1 MSIKINSKYLENY
14 ALGFAKKV
22 CDQYFS
28 SKQYMTGTEIL
39 KLTDSKQVNF
49 FVIKSLFEA
58 WHVEL
63 EKLKSNPFFDYRD
76 NSVHQALNEFMNV
89 LSRSIKIDR
98 GNFEPLLGEAV
109 AFSVILALDPLS
121 FFRGEIDKS
130 SGSSV
135 NDFLKG
141 NEKYYKWNHSLIAN
155 LIDRAGISQSADA
168 YKQALRLN
176 FEQQKDQLTRPEDYL
191 AELKN
196 IFHLDLDILFEKVA
210 EKAEGPIIEES
221 AQTKEEALVE
231 EDLMAEAVVK
241 QEVVEPENVDN
252 SLVEEIQETIQSPEK
267 DEERFEEESIPN
279 IPSQYKV
286 ASAAKLIDP
295 LQAWEKFE
303 SEQYSVM
310 KGSVGELSEN
320 VGINQRFMFTKELF
334 DGNPDLMKHA
344 LKSIDQC
351 DSFMSA
357 ITLINERYVG
367 ELDWDKNS
375 EAVEEFLQLVFRKFD
390 QRG

>member
-39 KLTDSKQVNF
+39 KLTASKQVNF

-58 WHVEL
+58 WHIEL

-98 GNFEPLLGEAV
+98 ENFEPLLGEAV

-135 NDFLKG
+135 NEFLKG

-155 LIDRAGISQSADA
+155 LIDRAGISQSPDA
-168 YKQALRLN
+168 YKEALRLN
-176 FEQQKDQLTRPEDYL
+176 FEQQKEQLTRPENYL
-191 AELKN
+191 SELKE
-196 IFHLDLDILFEKVA
+196 IFHLDLDILFERLADKV
-210 EKAEGPIIEES
+210 EEPISEES
-221 AQTKEEALVE
+221 VKTKEEVSVE
-231 EDLMAEAVVK
+231 EVVIAEAMVEEK
-241 QEVVEPENVDN
+241 VVEPEHVDDP
-252 SLVEEIQETIQSPEK
+252 SPKEIQETIESPEN
-267 DEERFEEESIPN
+267 EEELYEEESLQN
-279 IPSQYKV
+279 IHSQYK
-286 ASAAKLIDP
+286 AAPAAKLIDP

-344 LKSIDQC
+344 LKSIDKC

-367 ELDWDKNS
+367 ELNWDKNS